1 MSEKIDRPGVEKMIW
16 TLNYL
21 SNYIKLHGHENEYDH
36 DFVLNHIDN
45 VVEQVNKDKELKTS
59 TEDENDFGE

>member
-21 SNYIKLHGHENEYDH
+21 SNYIKMYGHENVYDY
-36 DFVLNHIDN
+36 DFVLHHIDN
-45 VVEQVNKDKELKTS
+45 VVEQVMKDRELNPP
-59 TEDENDFGE
+59 DENGL